1 MKKSVLIGILMLF
14 TMPSWAQ
21 LYLNGEAHYKARVNG
36 WTGADGNDCG
46 GSKRG
51 GLQWITAIFDDGSH
65 YTFVR
70 GSSDYPDYGRGIRSE
85 NFDNSMVFYEHNK
98 IQYIRVHTTRRHKNG
113 LGDCRSS
120 EKSFANKR
128 LNGRTCITE
137 EYFEFKNQNNEGG
150 ALNQTGHFYLNIY
163 PELTL
168 RLANQD
174 LIDLGS
180 ETELIV
186 APIEGIHPSYFNWE
200 YKTAQSDWQLLPA
213 AYQKK
218 NHLNIKGKE
227 FLGPES
233 FGQMVQLRV
242 NMGCGNPSNVVAFQ
256 YMESAPQIRREG
268 TSINTTCYD
277 TADGQYRMYF
287 DRALDASEDEHININ
302 VFDTNTQSPVATY
315 DGIRQ
320 LEDDYSY
327 TLTGLPIGQYQ
338 IKITGKK
345 NNKVTYS
352 ETQTNPA
359 AFSIA
364 RFYPVDF
371 TIGKTDVW
379 CYQGTDGQIHLTAS
393 GGTGEGYAYQLNEGP
408 WVDFAS
414 PQVTTHTIENLTEG
428 IYRLNVRDS
437 HGCEAKIQQ
446 TDSNGDIVLQGV
458 KVLEITLNAPQT
470 PLTIEYTLIY
480 EPRFYG
486 ATNGR
491 LVAKVD
497 GGTIKDNQTYDFTW
511 VNTAGVQVGRLSTE
525 YVAGSYYITLD
536 GIGADHYY
544 LTVQDK
550 NYTAA
555 RDKVNCTVIRS
566 VVDLPQPEPLQARIE
581 VIKPIS
587 CHVDNEFGDETD
599 VNPQDGQ
606 RDESQDGHLQIIATG
621 GRPFTGSANQGRPYK
636 YTWKRKGANQTW
648 QVYDEASDQ
657 LDLLADGTY
666 AINIED
672 SYGIVLGVY
681 QNNVLITP
689 TDVVYQLEQPSEL
702 KLHFTGTD
710 ATCHGADGSIQAR
723 VEGGTPPYTYQWS
736 NGATTA
742 TLDHL
747 EAMPYFVTVND
758 ARGCLVQGSF
768 TVSQPDDVVLTEQIT
783 PLLCYNATD
792 ASIEVFVT
800 GGTLPYQYVWNNGAT
815 TAKIDQLGWGTYQ
828 VRVTDGQG
836 CSFVKTYTIEN
847 PAEIRLNLA
856 QQRTLCNDQML
867 DLDITLKDD
876 PGATYLWTSTN
887 GLNSVAPQV
896 TLTRAGVYTATVT
909 TSNGCIVTDQIEI
922 KRATADIDASF
933 YLSSQAYTEEEVI
946 IVNVS
951 NPIGQT
957 TTWDI
962 PDEVEIVQETKEYVT
977 LRFATA
983 GTYPIQLLQTQGE
996 CFKVYQKDII
1006 VEQNTGLTNKNNE
1019 NQSTVVEE
1027 FIVSPNPNDG
1037 VFEVLVQL
1045 SKASPISL
1053 RMFNTIGQKVTP
1065 DQTRSSERIH
1075 RVDYTA
1081 RLAAG
1086 GYILVLETPYQTL
1099 SKRIIIR

>member
-1 MKKSVLIGILMLF
+1 MKKSVVLLIMTLF

-36 WTGADGNDCG
+36 WSDSNGSSCG
-46 GSKRG
+46 DDITG
-51 GLQWITAIFDDGSH
+51 GLQWITATFEKGGFR
-65 YTFVR
+65 TFVR
-70 GSSDYPDYGRGIRSE
+70 GSKDYPGSGHGLRDHTFDE
-85 NFDNSMVFYEHNK
+85 NFNFDENNK
-98 IQYIRVHTTRRHKNG
+98 IVTIEVHTTHRTRGTFGCNSTGYRYSRKV
-113 LGDCRSS
+113 
-120 EKSFANKR
+120 
-128 LNGRTCITE
+128 LNGKTCINA
-137 EYFEFKNQNNEGG
+137 EYFDFKDQNNEGG
-150 ALNQTGHFYLNIY
+150 ALNQTGYFFLNIY
-163 PELTL
+163 PEVTL
-168 RLANQD
+168 RLDNSD

-180 ETELIV
+180 ESELVV

-213 AYQKK
+213 EYQKK
-218 NHLNIKGKE
+218 NYLNVKGKA
-227 FLGPES
+227 FLGAEA

-242 NMGCGNPSNVVAFQ
+242 NMGCGIPSNVVVFQ

-277 TADGQYRMYF
+277 TADGEFRLYF
-287 DRALDASEDEHININ
+287 DRALDASEEEHININ
-302 VFDTNTQSPVATY
+302 VLDTNTHSPIATY
-315 DGIRQ
+315 DDIRQ
-320 LEDDYSY
+320 LEADYSY
-327 TLTGLPIGQYQ
+327 TLTGLPIGDYE

-352 ETQTNPA
+352 ETQTKAPT
-359 AFSIA
+359 FSIA
-364 RFYPVDF
+364 RFEPVDF
-371 TIGKTDVW
+371 SMSKTDVW
-379 CYQGTDGQIHLTAS
+379 CYLGTDGQIQLQAS
-393 GGTGEGYAYQLNEGP
+393 GGTGSGYAYQVNDGA
-408 WVDFAS
+408 WVDFTTSQA
-414 PQVTTHTIENLTEG
+414 TTHTIENLVEG
-428 IYRLNVRDS
+428 IYRLKVRDS
-437 HGCEAKIQQ
+437 NGCEAKIQQ
-446 TDSNGDIVLQGV
+446 TDSNGNVVLQEI
-458 KVLEITLNAPQT
+458 KVLEIALNAPQT
-470 PLTIEYTLIY
+470 PLTIDYTLID

-491 LVAKVD
+491 IVAKID
-497 GGTIKDNQTYDFTW
+497 GGTLKEDQTYDFTW
-511 VNTAGVQVGRLSTE
+511 VNAAGVQVGMLSTE
-525 YVAGSYYITLD
+525 YVSGSYYITLD
-536 GIGADHYY
+536 GIGTDQYY

-550 NYTAA
+550 NYAA
-555 RDKVNCTVIRS
+555 ASDKVNCTVIRS
-566 VVDLPQPEPLQARIE
+566 LVDLPQPEPLEAKIE

-606 RDESQDGHLQIIATG
+606 RDESQDGHLSIVATG
-621 GRPFTGSANQGRPYK
+621 GRPFTGSENQGRPYK

-648 QVYDEASDQ
+648 HTYDEASDQ

-666 AINIED
+666 AVNIED

-681 QNNVLITP
+681 QNNVLITA
-689 TDVVYQLEQPSEL
+689 TDVVYQFEQPTEL

-723 VEGGTPPYTYQWS
+723 IEGGIPPYTYQWS
-736 NGATTA
+736 NGASTA

-747 EAMPYFVTVND
+747 EAMPYFVTVHD

-768 TVSQPDDVVLTEQIT
+768 IVNQPDDVVLTEQIT
-783 PLLCYNATD
+783 PLRCYNATD

-800 GGTLPYQYVWNNGAT
+800 GGTLPYRYAWSNGAT

-828 VRVTDGQG
+828 VKVTDGQG

-847 PAEIRLNLA
+847 PEEIRLNLA
-856 QQRTLCNDQML
+856 AQRTLCNDQML
-867 DLDITLKDD
+867 DLDITQKDD

-887 GLNSVAPQV
+887 GLKSLASQV
-896 TLTRAGVYTATVT
+896 TLYSEGIYTATVT
-909 TSNGCIVTDQIEI
+909 TSNGCIITDQIEI
-922 KRATADIDASF
+922 KRSTSAIDASF
-933 YLSSQAYTEEEVI
+933 YITSQAYTDEEVI

-951 NPIGQT
+951 NPMGQT
-957 TTWDI
+957 STWDI
-962 PDEVEIVQETKEYVT
+962 PDEVEILQETKEYVT
-977 LRFATA
+977 LRFATE

-1006 VEQNTGLTNKNNE
+1006 VEKNTGLTNKDNGS
-1019 NQSTVVEE
+1019 QSSVVEE

-1053 RMFNTIGQKVTP
+1053 RMFNAIGQKVTP
-1065 DQTRSSERIH
+1065 DQTLSSERIH